1 MVAVPPS
8 LFVLLVSIPGNHV
21 SCNAE
26 SFTKSIWEPSEE
38 GTIGWGLYVGYAFIL
53 WVGTL
58 RLPVLFLLSKV
69 IVLFIFIFS
78 CHLLWGLGGIE
89 FEKKNVQRYIR
100 ELMPCFVVFFYFSTF
115 YFFLLL
121 FFVFIE
127 SETM

>member
-8 LFVLLVSIPGNHV
+8 LSVLLVFVPRKHE

-26 SFTKSIWEPSEE
+26 GFTKSSWEPSEE
-38 GTIGWGLYVGYAFIL
+38 GTIGRGLYPGYAFIL

-69 IVLFIFIFS
+69 IVLFISLFS

-89 FEKKNVQRYIR
+89 VEKKKVQRYIR
-100 ELMPCFVVFFYFSTF
+100 ELVPCVVVFFYFSTF
-115 YFFLLL
+115 SIFLLL
-121 FFVFIE
+121 FSVFIE